1 MNSIKILLTIT
12 HYRHKLKMI
21 MIINYMGSVMMKKLA
36 ITLLAST
43 LILTACGNSADKKEN
58 EDKKETKETKK
69 SEKADFSKETKA
81 YKDFTT
87 EQLDKF
93 LADTEK
99 FVEAVKADDIEK
111 AKEIYPT
118 ARMYYERSEP
128 VAESFGDLDPKIDA
142 RLADMKEENKEDEW
156 SGYHKIEK
164 ALWEDNT
171 TKDMAP
177 VADQLLKDTKELRAK
192 VDTVDVT
199 PKLML
204 QGSIDL
210 LNEVSSSKIT
220 GEEEIY
226 SHTDL
231 YDFKANIEGAEKI
244 FEIFKDKVADKDKKL
259 ADTTQERF
267 DNVNKLLDQYKTKDG
282 GYEDYTKL
290 SKDETKKLSEA
301 VDKLGESLSQMAVIT
316 E

>member
-1 MNSIKILLTIT
+1 MLT
-12 HYRHKLKMI
+12 
-21 MIINYMGSVMMKKLA
+21 
-36 ITLLAST
+36 
-43 LILTACGNSADKKEN
+43 
-58 EDKKETKETKK
+58 
-69 SEKADFSKETKA
+69 
-81 YKDFTT
+81 
-87 EQLDKF
+87 
-93 LADTEK
+93 
-99 FVEAVKADDIEK
+99 
-111 AKEIYPT
+111 
-118 ARMYYERSEP
+118 

-164 ALWEDNT
+164 VLWEDNT
-171 TKDMAP
+171 TKGMAP

>member
-1 MNSIKILLTIT
+1 
-12 HYRHKLKMI
+12 
-21 MIINYMGSVMMKKLA
+21 MKRIA
-36 ITLLAST
+36 TTLLAST
-43 LILTACGNSADKKEN
+43 LILTACGNDDEKKETN
-58 EDKKETKETKK
+58 GDKETKETTKV
-69 SEKADFSKETKA
+69 DFSKETKA

-87 EQLDKF
+87 KQLDTF
-93 LADTEK
+93 LTEK
-99 FVEAVKADDIEK
+99 FVEAVKADDVEK
-111 AKEIYPT
+111 AKEIYPK

-128 VAESFGDLDPKIDA
+128 VAESFGELDPKIDA
-142 RLADMKEENKEDEW
+142 RLADMKEEKKENEW

-164 ALWEDNT
+164 TLWEENS
-171 TKDMAP
+171 TKDMGP
-177 VADQLLKDTKELRAK
+177 VADQLLKDVKELRAK

-244 FEIFKDKVADKDKKL
+244 FEIFKDKVTEKDKKV
-259 ADTTQERF
+259 AETTQERF
-267 DNVNKLLDQYKTKDG
+267 DNVNKLLAKYETKDG
-282 GYEDYTKL
+282 GYVDYTKL
-290 SKDETKKLSEA
+290 SKEDTKKLSEA